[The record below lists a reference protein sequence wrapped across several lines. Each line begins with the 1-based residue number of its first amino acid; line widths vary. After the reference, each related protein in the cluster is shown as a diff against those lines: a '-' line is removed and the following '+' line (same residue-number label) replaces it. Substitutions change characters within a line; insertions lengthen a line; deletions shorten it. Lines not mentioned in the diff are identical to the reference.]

1 MRKNTAIVHRAG
13 YTPNHLL
20 DTLMVKLE
28 VKSDAA
34 LARSLG
40 IPASTISKVRHRQMA
55 VNSSLLLAAHEVTEM
70 SIRELR
76 NLLGDTE
83 TRYWLGDLDFGRT
96 KERIPAFLERPRM
109 VPPSSQPMQM
119 QGHA

>member
-1 MRKNTAIVHRAG
+1 MRKNTAIVYRAG

-20 DTLMVKLE
+20 DTLMVRLH

-34 LARSLG
+34 LARALCV
-40 IPASTISKVRHRQMA
+40 PASTISKVRHRQMA
-55 VNSSLLLAAHEVTEM
+55 VNSSLLLAAHEATEI

-83 TRYWLGDLDFGRT
+83 TKYWLGDLDLGRT
-96 KERIPAFLERPRM
+96 QERVPRFIGRTHH
-109 VPPSSQPMQM
+109 PQASTPMQSP
-119 QGHA
+119 A

>member
-1 MRKNTAIVHRAG
+1 MRRNTAIVHRAG
-13 YTPNHLL
+13 YTPNHML
-20 DTLMVKLE
+20 DTLMVKLS

-34 LARSLG
+34 LARALG
-40 IPASTISKVRHRQMA
+40 VPASTISKVRHRQMA

-83 TRYWLGDLDFGRT
+83 TRYWLGDLDLGST
-96 KERIPAFLERPRM
+96 KERLPAFMERPR
-109 VPPSSQPMQM
+109 VPPAAIQ
-119 QGHA
+119 HVARAA

>member
-1 MRKNTAIVHRAG
+1 MRKNTAIVYRAG

-20 DTLMVKLE
+20 DTLMVRLR

-34 LARSLG
+34 LARALCV
-40 IPASTISKVRHRQMA
+40 PASTISKVRHRQMA
-55 VNSSLLLAAHEVTEM
+55 VNSSLLLAAHEATEM

-83 TRYWLGDLDFGRT
+83 TRYWLGDLDLGRT
-96 KERIPAFLERPRM
+96 QEHIPSFLERPRTA
-109 VPPSSQPMQM
+109 PSGGQV
-119 QGHA
+119 QGRA